1 MNVEMKKGNLGKE
14 PVSFKEREAL
24 ADDILVRGVYEIIEN
39 SRGELRRRMLS
50 EKLRVKFGTD
60 PTSPN
65 IHYGRAVPIMKLR
78 DFQKLGHQIVLII
91 GDFTGEVGDSSDKES
106 GRPMLTKE
114 QVRHNMTTYV
124 EQVGHILDIRKV
136 ELHYNSE
143 WLASMGFDRVSR
155 LADLFSVNEFTSRD
169 IIRRRLDTGQRVSVR
184 EFLYPLMQGYDSV
197 AIKADIEL
205 GGDDQ
210 RFNLLAGRTI
220 QDNFGLKKQMVLM
233 TNLITGTDGRK
244 MSSSWGNT
252 INLRDKP
259 TDMFGKVMSAK
270 DEVMI
275 EYFIHC
281 TRVPLDEIEQIRKNL
296 KKGVVNPRDIKFQ
309 LASVMTEQIFGEPA
323 ALEAGRHF
331 NTVFQQ
337 KDVPDKI
344 EEVEVSGS
352 SNIVMIEAG
361 VVKSKGEARRLLS
374 QKGVKIDGKTVD
386 ETFQVPDGALLQK
399 GKRAFLRIKHG

>member
-155 LADLFSVNEFTSRD
+155 LADLFSVNEVT
-169 IIRRRLDTGQRVSVR
+169 
-184 EFLYPLMQGYDSV
+184 Y
-197 AIKADIEL
+197 
-205 GGDDQ
+205 
-210 RFNLLAGRTI
+210 
-220 QDNFGLKKQMVLM
+220 
-233 TNLITGTDGRK
+233 
-244 MSSSWGNT
+244 
-252 INLRDKP
+252 
-259 TDMFGKVMSAK
+259 
-270 DEVMI
+270 
-275 EYFIHC
+275 
-281 TRVPLDEIEQIRKNL
+281 
-296 KKGVVNPRDIKFQ
+296 
-309 LASVMTEQIFGEPA
+309 
-323 ALEAGRHF
+323 
-331 NTVFQQ
+331 
-337 KDVPDKI
+337 
-344 EEVEVSGS
+344 
-352 SNIVMIEAG
+352 
-361 VVKSKGEARRLLS
+361 
-374 QKGVKIDGKTVD
+374 
-386 ETFQVPDGALLQK
+386 
-399 GKRAFLRIKHG
+399 